1 MDGEEVGAGAP
12 TGNEVRPGTGAAGSA
27 VSAGTSSADA
37 SSASVAAGAPSLD
50 VAAGAPSADASSPG
64 VAAGA
69 ATAGGAGSAG
79 SYGDQMV
86 RLVLWRHGQTQWN
99 VDGRFQGQS
108 DIPLDP
114 VGEQQAERAARLLAA
129 LQPAAIFSSDLARA
143 TATAAPLARLTG
155 LRVIP
160 EKDLRERFGGRWE
173 GLTDVEIRTRY
184 PVEHSQW
191 LPPGGEAST
200 TVADRA
206 SAAME
211 RIVETLAPGTL
222 AVVVSHGAA
231 LRLGAARLLGLPEEL
246 WGAVGP
252 LANCAWSVLGRR
264 RGRWRLLEHNAGT
277 LPEPVL
283 SDDR

>member
-1 MDGEEVGAGAP
+1 MDGASGAAETPAGDGPRASAAGA
-12 TGNEVRPGTGAAGSA
+12 VAA
-27 VSAGTSSADA
+27 
-37 SSASVAAGAPSLD
+37 VAAG
-50 VAAGAPSADASSPG
+50 
-64 VAAGA
+64 
-69 ATAGGAGSAG
+69 TAEGSARPAARYHDL
-79 SYGDQMV
+79 SV

-129 LQPAAIFSSDLARA
+129 LQPAAIYSSDLIRA
-143 TATAAPLARLTG
+143 TATAVPLARLTG
-155 LRVIP
+155 LPVILD
-160 EKDLRERFGGRWE
+160 KDLRERFGGLWE
-173 GLTDVEIRTRY
+173 GLTDTEIRARY
-184 PVEHSQW
+184 PVEHAQW
-191 LPPGGEAST
+191 LPPGGESSG

-206 SAAME
+206 GAAME
-211 RIVETLAPGTL
+211 RIAEGLAPGTL

-264 RGRWRLLEHNAGT
+264 RGRWRLIEHNAGT

>member
-1 MDGEEVGAGAP
+1 VDGANVGAEAP
-12 TGNEVRPGTGAAGSA
+12 TGNEVRPGPG
-27 VSAGTSSADA
+27 ADA
-37 SSASVAAGAPSLD
+37 SAAAAAAGPSVAGPAGTDP
-50 VAAGAPSADASSPG
+50 AARAVPPAGPG
-64 VAAGA
+64 PAGP
-69 ATAGGAGSAG
+69 
-79 SYGDQMV
+79 YGDQMI
-86 RLVLWRHGQTQWN
+86 RLVLWRHGQTRWN
-99 VDGRFQGQS
+99 VEGRFQGQS

-129 LQPAAIFSSDLARA
+129 LQPAAIFSSDLVRA

-155 LRVIP
+155 LRVITD
-160 EKDLRERFGGRWE
+160 KDLRERYGGLWE

-191 LPPGGEAST
+191 LPPGGETST

-206 SAAME
+206 STTME
-211 RIVETLAPGTL
+211 RIAETLAPGTL

-252 LANCAWSVLGRR
+252 LANCAWSVLGCR